1 MTTPPSNAGIS
12 EPNEPLS
19 PETLATT
26 LFALREEY
34 NNVTEENQ
42 QLKARIA
49 WFEKQL
55 FGRKSEKRV
64 IDNPYQEDLLV
75 PPVTTPAEPEA
86 KITVSYQRGVA
97 KKNRPEDCVTDSGLR
112 FSDDVPVEVV
122 RITPPELQGD
132 SANDYE
138 VIDTKI
144 SRKLAQQ
151 PASYVVLQYET
162 PVIKHKATQA
172 ITTTPMP
179 AQVLAS
185 SLADVSLLVGLL
197 VDKFLYHLPLYRQ
210 HQRMSYQGIT
220 VSRASLTNW
229 VKRTIELLRP
239 IVEAQLAHVL
249 LSKVL
254 AMDETPIKA
263 SREHKGK
270 MKTGYFWPIYGE
282 DHEVVFTFNE
292 SRGRQH
298 IEEVLRKRFQGTLIT
313 DGYAAYARFAKHTQ
327 DITHARCWVHSR
339 RHFVEAE
346 SLDKVAVD
354 QALDFIGRL
363 YRIEEHINTHKLKD
377 EKKHDYRLT
386 HSKPIV
392 DEFFVWCTAQL
403 QRPDLT
409 PIHKLRKALNYVV
422 TRETELCVFLE
433 DPQVPMDTN
442 HLEREIR
449 PITLGRKNWLFCWTE
464 LGAEHV
470 GLIQSLISTCKLH
483 NINPH
488 TYLTDVLQRISIHPA
503 SQVADLTPRLWK
515 EKFADSPMRSVLQDK
530 MQYVRE

>member
-1 MTTPPSNAGIS
+1 MTTSPNSTDNS
-12 EPNEPLS
+12 ESNEPASLA
-19 PETLATT
+19 TLTTT

-34 NNVTEENQ
+34 STLTEENQ

-64 IDNPYQEDLLV
+64 IENPYQDDFLT
-75 PPVTTPAEPEA
+75 PPTTTPAEPEA
-86 KITVSYQRGVA
+86 KITVSYERGTA
-97 KKNRPEDCVTDSGLR
+97 KKVRPDNCTTDAGLR
-112 FSDDVPVEVV
+112 FSDEVPVEII
-122 RITPPELQGD
+122 RITPPELIGE
-132 SANDYE
+132 SANDFE
-138 VIDTKI
+138 IVDTKI

-162 PVIKHKATQA
+162 PVIKHKTTQA

-179 AQVLAS
+179 AQVLDS
-185 SLADVSLLVGLL
+185 SIADVSLLVGLL

-210 HQRMSYQGIT
+210 HQRMGLQGIT

-263 SREHKGK
+263 SRSEKGK

-282 DHEVVFTFNE
+282 DHEVVFTYNE

-298 IEEVLRKRFQGTLIT
+298 IESTLKKHFQGTLIT
-313 DGYAAYARFAKHTQ
+313 DGFSAYARFAEQTQ
-327 DITHARCWVHSR
+327 GVTHAQCWVHSR
-339 RHFVEAE
+339 RNFIEAE
-346 SLDKVAVD
+346 SLDKTATDQAVD
-354 QALDFIGRL
+354 FIARL
-363 YRIEEHINTHKLKD
+363 YKIEEHINTNKLTGD
-377 EKKHDYRLT
+377 KKHEYRLT

-392 DEFFVWCTAQL
+392 DQFFTWSAAQL
-403 QRPDLT
+403 QRHELT
-409 PIHKLRKALNYVV
+409 PTHKLRKALNYVIS
-422 TRETELCVFLE
+422 RETELRVFLE

-483 NINPH
+483 GINPN
-488 TYLTDVLQRISIHPA
+488 TYLTDVLQRTSIHPA
-503 SQVADLTPRLWK
+503 SQVADLTPRVWK
-515 EKFADSPMRSVLQDK
+515 EKFAKHSLRSVLQSK
-530 MQYVRE
+530 TENKN

>member
-1 MTTPPSNAGIS
+1 MKNSQHEISSQTQTTTFS
-12 EPNEPLS
+12 S
-19 PETLATT
+19 PQQENVV
-26 LFALREEY
+26 LREE
-34 NNVTEENQ
+34 VTT
-42 QLKARIA
+42 LKSIVQSQAERIK

-55 FGRKSEKRV
+55 FGRKSEKRI
-64 IDNPYQEDLLV
+64 IDNPQQFNLL
-75 PPVTTPAEPEA
+75 TEPTATDVLPEE
-86 KITVSYQRGVA
+86 KQLTITYQRGTA
-97 KKNRPEDCVTDSGLR
+97 KKNRPDDCVTDAGLR
-112 FSDDVPVEVV
+112 FSDDVPVEIIRV
-122 RITPPELQGD
+122 TPPELEGD

-138 VIDTKI
+138 IIDNKI

-151 PASYVVLQYET
+151 PASYVVLQYEI
-162 PVIKHKATQA
+162 PVFKHKQTQVVK
-172 ITTTPMP
+172 TTAMP
-179 AQVLAS
+179 EQVLDFS
-185 SLADVSLLVGLL
+185 IADVSLLVGLI
-197 VDKFLYHLPLYRQ
+197 VDKFLYHMPLYRQ
-210 HQRMSYQGIT
+210 HLRMSLQGVT

-263 SREHKGK
+263 SRGEKGK

-282 DHEVVFTFNE
+282 DHEVVFTYNK

-298 IEEVLRKRFQGTLIT
+298 VESVLKEHFQGTLIT
-313 DGYAAYARFAKHTQ
+313 DGYSAYARFVEKTQ
-327 DITHARCWVHSR
+327 NITHAQCWVHSR
-339 RHFVEAE
+339 RYFVDAE
-346 SLDKVAVD
+346 DVDKKAAD
-354 QALDFIGRL
+354 AALDFIGRL
-363 YRIEEHINTHKLKD
+363 YKIEELIADKKLAD
-377 EKKHDYRLT
+377 EKKREYRLT

-392 DEFFVWCTAQL
+392 DIFFVWCEQQI
-403 QRPDLT
+403 QRHELT
-409 PIHKLRKALNYVV
+409 SKHTLRKALNYVL
-422 TRETELCVFLE
+422 TRENELRVFLE

-470 GLIQSLISTCKLH
+470 GLIQSLVSTCKLH
-483 NINPH
+483 DINPS

-515 EKFADSPMRSVLQDK
+515 EKFSENPLRSVLQHK
-530 MQYVRE
+530 TENKH

>member
-1 MTTPPSNAGIS
+1 MTKSPDSNNNYDVNMPMSLDA
-12 EPNEPLS
+12 
-19 PETLATT
+19 LAAA
-26 LFALREEY
+26 FIALREDFAALA
-34 NNVTEENQ
+34 EENK

-64 IDNPYQEDLLV
+64 IENPYQDDFLTA
-75 PPVTTPAEPEA
+75 PTTTQAEPEA
-86 KITVSYQRGVA
+86 KITVSYERGTA
-97 KKNRPEDCVTDSGLR
+97 KKNRPENCTTDAGLR
-112 FSDDVPVEVV
+112 FSDEVPVEII
-122 RITPPELQGD
+122 RITPPELIGEG
-132 SANDYE
+132 AADYDI
-138 VIDTKI
+138 IDTKV

-162 PVIKHKATQA
+162 PVIKHKNTQA
-172 ITTTPMP
+172 ITTTAMP
-179 AQVLAS
+179 AQVLDS
-185 SLADVSLLVGLL
+185 SIADVSLLVGLL

-210 HQRMSYQGIT
+210 HQRMGLQGIT

-229 VKRTIELLRP
+229 VKRAIELLRP
-239 IVEAQLAHVL
+239 IVAAQLTHVL

-282 DHEVVFTFNE
+282 DHEVVFTYNE

-298 IEEVLRKRFQGTLIT
+298 IESTLKEHFQGTLIT
-313 DGYAAYARFAKHTQ
+313 DGYAAYARFAEQTQ
-327 DITHARCWVHSR
+327 CVTHAQCWVHSR
-339 RHFVEAE
+339 RKFIDVEL
-346 SLDKVAVD
+346 LDKVATD

-363 YRIEEHINTHKLKD
+363 YKIEKHINTHNLKED
-377 EKKHDYRLT
+377 KKHDYRLT

-392 DEFFVWCTAQL
+392 DQFFAWCTVQL
-403 QRPDLT
+403 QRRELT
-409 PIHKLRKALNYVV
+409 PTHKLRKALNYVIS
-422 TRETELCVFLE
+422 RETELRVFLE

-449 PITLGRKNWLFCWTE
+449 PITLGRKNWMFCWTE

-483 NINPH
+483 GINPN
-488 TYLTDVLQRISIHPA
+488 TYLTDVLQRISVHPA
-503 SQVADLTPRLWK
+503 SQVDDLTPRLWK
-515 EKFADSPMRSVLQDK
+515 EKFADNPLRSVLQNK
-530 MQYVRE
+530 AL

>member
-1 MTTPPSNAGIS
+1 MKSTQHIINAASSSQEEIC
-12 EPNEPLS
+12 E
-19 PETLATT
+19 
-26 LFALREEY
+26 LREE
-34 NNVTEENQ
+34 NTT
-42 QLKARIA
+42 LKSVVQSQAARIA

-55 FGRKSEKRV
+55 FGSKSEKRI
-64 IDNPYQEDLLV
+64 IDSPQQFNLL
-75 PPVTTPAEPEA
+75 TEPTATEA
-86 KITVSYQRGVA
+86 PLEEKQLAITYQRGTA
-97 KKNRPEDCVTDSGLR
+97 KKNRPEDCVTDAGLR
-112 FSDDVPVEVV
+112 FSDDVPVEII
-122 RITPPELQGD
+122 RITPPELEGD
-132 SANDYE
+132 GANDYDI
-138 VIDTKI
+138 IDTKI

-151 PASYVVLQYET
+151 PASYVVLQYEV
-162 PVIKHKATQA
+162 PVFKHKQTQVVK
-172 ITTTPMP
+172 TTAMP
-179 AQVLAS
+179 EQVLDS
-185 SLADVSLLVGLL
+185 SIADVSLLAGLL

-210 HQRMSYQGIT
+210 HSRMSLQGVT

-239 IVEAQLAHVL
+239 IVESQLMHVL

-263 SREHKGK
+263 SRSEKGK

-298 IEEVLRKRFQGTLIT
+298 IEDVLKKHFQGTLIT
-313 DGYAAYARFAKHTQ
+313 DGYSAYARFAEQTQ
-327 DITHARCWVHSR
+327 GVTHAQCWVHSR
-339 RHFVEAE
+339 RYFVEAE
-346 SLDKVAVD
+346 SIDKHAVD
-354 QALDFIGRL
+354 HALNFIGRL
-363 YRIEEHINTHKLKD
+363 YKIEAHITHKKLAD
-377 EKKHDYRLT
+377 EKKREHRLT

-392 DEFFVWCTAQL
+392 DDFFVWCAQQL
-403 QRPDLT
+403 QRQDLT
-409 PIHKLRKALNYVV
+409 PKHVLRKALNYVLA
-422 TRETELCVFLE
+422 RENELRVFLE

-449 PITLGRKNWLFCWTE
+449 PITLGRKNWMFCWTE

-483 NINPH
+483 DINPN

-515 EKFADSPMRSVLQDK
+515 EKFAKNPLRSVLQK
-530 MQYVRE
+530 KIENKY

>member
-1 MTTPPSNAGIS
+1 MTTPPNSAINIDVNIPMSLEA
-12 EPNEPLS
+12 L
-19 PETLATT
+19 TAA
-26 LFALREEY
+26 FMALREDFIALA
-34 NNVTEENQ
+34 EENK

-55 FGRKSEKRV
+55 FGSKSEKRV
-64 IDNPYQEDLLV
+64 IENPYQDDFLT
-75 PPVTTPAEPEA
+75 PTTTTPAEPDK
-86 KITVSYQRGVA
+86 KITVSYERGTT
-97 KKNRPEDCVTDSGLR
+97 KKIRPENCATDAGLR
-112 FSDDVPVEVV
+112 FSDEVPVEVI
-122 RITPPELQGD
+122 RITPPELNGEG
-132 SANDYE
+132 AHDYE
-138 VIDTKI
+138 IIDTKI

-162 PVIKHKATQA
+162 PVIKHKTTQA
-172 ITTTPMP
+172 ITTAPMP
-179 AQVLAS
+179 AQVLDS

-210 HQRMSYQGIT
+210 HQRMGLQGIT

-249 LSKVL
+249 LSNVL

-263 SREHKGK
+263 SRSEKGK

-282 DHEVVFTFNE
+282 DHEMVFTYNE

-298 IEEVLRKRFQGTLIT
+298 IESTLKKHFQGTLIT
-313 DGYAAYARFAKHTQ
+313 DGYAAYARFAEQTQ
-327 DITHARCWVHSR
+327 GVTHAQCWVHSR
-339 RHFVEAE
+339 RHFIEAE
-346 SLDKVAVD
+346 SLDKIATD

-363 YRIEEHINTHKLKD
+363 YKIEEHINANNLKD
-377 EKKHDYRLT
+377 DKKHDYRLT

-392 DEFFVWCTAQL
+392 DKFFAWCTVQL
-403 QRPDLT
+403 QRSELT
-409 PIHKLRKALNYVV
+409 PQHKLRKALNYVIS
-422 TRETELCVFLE
+422 RETELRVFLE

-483 NINPH
+483 DINPN

-515 EKFADSPMRSVLQDK
+515 EKFAENPLRSMLQQK
-530 MQYVRE
+530 N